1 MFQYCVCDD
10 QVIGYWQ
17 DEKEA
22 WETTKPL
29 ENDLGRLET
38 DMGYFSWETPK
49 QAWGGGG
56 ARGGGGSL
64 VNMALNLVLP
74 LPDPLWARPDPCNSS
89 YHIPG

>member
-1 MFQYCVCDD
+1 MFQHCVCDD

-29 ENDLGRLET
+29 EKDLGWLET
-38 DMGYFSWETPK
+38 DMVLFLGNPK
-49 QAWGGGG
+49 AGLGRGG
-56 ARGGGGSL
+56 ATGGGGSL

-74 LPDPLWARPDPCNSS
+74 LPDRSL
-89 YHIPG
+89 